1 MTNNTTAPALT
12 DEQRSRVEYAL
23 DYMGGSG
30 FAPEADILR
39 ALLTSPR
46 AAVPGQGWK
55 LVPEIPTVEMLDA
68 ALPGDDTFGRGF
80 KTRIYQEMLD
90 ATPAAPVAPAA
101 EADPIDKL
109 EPTLILT
116 GAQLLEALDLV
127 APDRTADQFES
138 EVSFQYG
145 NGHSGKG
152 MYCWITDYPD
162 EGASLLDGSTVAAQA
177 VAADGASTQ
186 RCNLGVGCD
195 EAGVCYA
202 SAHGDASQCGRAAV
216 SPAKDVVTR
225 EQVMEWARAAN
236 IGNVWFTDQIIAE
249 LRDFAILA
257 RAAVSP
263 ATAALPIKIPHVHI
277 RPEDEE
283 IGRQYYALGFVD
295 GSRSITDAP
304 RPAQGKALPATAD
317 SNCTCGMKLGH
328 ARHCAAF
335 DESMVRYE
343 PFGEKPSTADERAA
357 LQWTAGTLQEIVSGR
372 WKGAKE
378 SDKVSIGS
386 VTKTVAQILDM
397 ADAALGRASQA
408 AAPAEARESSVV
420 ASGLIGLARHVR
432 AVPAY
437 SKLVGDM
444 DIVDQ
449 AIAILNGAP
458 AEARE
463 PHSDDIA
470 VDAFAAAMKAKMA
483 ASRAKGRGGWETCTP
498 SDLSRMLREHVE
510 KGDPRDVANFCM
522 MLHHHGAS
530 ISGAADAGEA
540 ADATRYRWLQRQRA
554 KVWHE
559 IADLPINHTNEYID
573 AAIAADGHSA
583 QGGKGGEA

>member
-1 MTNNTTAPALT
+1 MTNNTTAALT
-12 DEQRSRVEYAL
+12 DDEREKLIDLVDRLIRNPDAVSAKDCIIGNDVRTVQWIAEHT
-23 DYMGGSG
+23 
-30 FAPEADILR
+30 R

-46 AAVPGQGWK
+46 AAVPAPKGWK
-55 LVPEIPTVEMLDA
+55 MVPIERSYNMRAKALIAFNTTEKKTNDRDDALDAAHRAMLDA
-68 ALPGDDTFGRGF
+68 AP
-80 KTRIYQEMLD
+80 
-90 ATPAAPVAPAA
+90 AAPAAPV
-101 EADPIDKL
+101 ED
-109 EPTLILT
+109 
-116 GAQLLEALDLV
+116 V
-127 APDRTADQFES
+127 APNVVEAIAEQWD
-138 EVSFQYG
+138 G
-145 NGHSGKG
+145 C
-152 MYCWITDYPD
+152 MYAAPGIDIDIGEAIRQAATRFAAKKKRRPF
-162 EGASLLDGSTVAAQA
+162 ASSAQA
-177 VAADGASTQ
+177 VAADGALLV
-186 RCNLGVGCD
+186 RNLSPLERVEED
-195 EAGVCYA
+195 IVVMTRMSNDTKRLPMEETESLARLLYYIE
-202 SAHGDASQCGRAAV
+202 DLRRAAV
-216 SPAKDVVTR
+216 SPATDDCAVPDAIIRKIATKYCEYEAGNQSFNILRYECEEDLFGCIR
-225 EQVMEWARAAN
+225 EIV
-236 IGNVWFTDQIIAE
+236 G
-249 LRDFAILA
+249 A

-263 ATAALPIKIPHVHI
+263 ATAEPCAHDYV
-277 RPEDEE
+277 R
-283 IGRQYYALGFVD
+283 
-295 GSRSITDAP
+295 TD
-304 RPAQGKALPATAD
+304 RVCTECGEKTATAD
-317 SNCTCGMKLGH
+317 EP
-328 ARHCAAF
+328 AAF
-335 DESMVRYE
+335 DFDVLREYLRQLNGAFS
-343 PFGEKPSTADERAA
+343 A
-357 LQWTAGTLQEIVSGR
+357 TLDSGY
-372 WKGAKE
+372 AP
-378 SDKVSIGS
+378 GS
-386 VTKTVAQILDM
+386 
-397 ADAALGRASQA
+397 DAAKKARSQFYKTMSSFEALIDTLARASQA